1 MRLDAIKL
9 AVAMAKKGYNMIS
22 LAQACGVSRGTL
34 SVAKAG
40 KRIKPDTVMK
50 IAKVLEVEMEELLED

>member
-9 AVAMAKKGYNMIS
+9 AVAMAKKGYNLAS
-22 LAQACGVSRGTL
+22 LAQACGISRGTL

-40 KRIKPDTVMK
+40 KRIKPETALK
-50 IAKVLEVEMEELLED
+50 IANALNVELEDILED